1 MAGVVAVRSAF
12 ARAPSD
18 PVRAR
23 KTNPQKE
30 MIVSENTE
38 ATSRFE
44 SGPLASS
51 RAITKL
57 PARDLDRARA
67 FYRDRLGLTPVEER
81 EGGLRYLCAS
91 GEFHLFLSTGSA
103 SGESTQ
109 IGFEVEDID
118 SVVADLRARGV
129 VFEEIDA
136 LRITGFEVVDGMI
149 EVEDNY
155 PSKGTGER
163 GAWFRDSEG
172 NILALGQPIDR

>member
-1 MAGVVAVRSAF
+1 VAAIAHRDV
-12 ARAPSD
+12 
-18 PVRAR
+18 
-23 KTNPQKE
+23 KTIHPQKE

-38 ATSRFE
+38 AGHRFE
-44 SGPLASS
+44 PGPLASG
-51 RAITKL
+51 RAIAKL
-57 PARDLDRARA
+57 PAQDLDRARA

-81 EGGLRYLCAS
+81 EGGLRYLCAA

-109 IGFEVEDID
+109 IGFEVEDLD
-118 SVVADLRARGV
+118 AVLADLRARGV
-129 VFEEIDA
+129 AFEEIDA
-136 LRITGFEVVDGMI
+136 LRITGFEVVDGVI

-172 NILALGQPIDR
+172 NLIALGQPTARQTTR

>member
-1 MAGVVAVRSAF
+1 M
-12 ARAPSD
+12 
-18 PVRAR
+18 
-23 KTNPQKE
+23 
-30 MIVSENTE
+30 SENIE
-38 ATSRFE
+38 AGHHSE
-44 SGPLASS
+44 PGPLARS

-57 PARDLDRARA
+57 PAQDLDRARA

-81 EGGLRYLCAS
+81 EGGLRYLCAA

-109 IGFEVEDID
+109 LGFEVDDID
-118 SVVADLRARGV
+118 AVVADLRARGV

-136 LRITGFEVVDGMI
+136 LRITGFEVVDGII

-163 GAWFRDSEG
+163 GVWFRDSEG
-172 NILALGQPIDR
+172 NLLALGQPIDR

>member
-1 MAGVVAVRSAF
+1 MVVF
-12 ARAPSD
+12 E
-18 PVRAR
+18 
-23 KTNPQKE
+23 NPEASQN
-30 MIVSENTE
+30 SEP
-38 ATSRFE
+38 
-44 SGPLASS
+44 GPLASS
-51 RAITKL
+51 RAIAKL

-91 GEFHLFLSTGSA
+91 GEFHLFLSAGSA

-109 IGFEVEDID
+109 LGFEVDDID
-118 SVVADLRARGV
+118 AVVAELRARGV
-129 VFEEIDA
+129 VFEEIDP

-149 EVEDNY
+149 AVEDNY

-172 NILALGQPIDR
+172 NLLALGQPTDRQTTR